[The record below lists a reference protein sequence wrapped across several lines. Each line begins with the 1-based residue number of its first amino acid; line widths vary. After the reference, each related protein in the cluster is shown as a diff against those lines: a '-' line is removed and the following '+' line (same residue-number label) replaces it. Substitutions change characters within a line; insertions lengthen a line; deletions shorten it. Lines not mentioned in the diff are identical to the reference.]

1 MGDSNEVNWHP
12 TNYRTNTLEEIAS
25 NGEQF
30 LGTTATL
37 CGFAEVIRGKGA
49 VCFIKLRDG
58 TGSLQAFIKKGN
70 VSDEELEM
78 AQTASRESTFQI
90 TGEIA
95 KKRPPKVPEG
105 EPLPPPEYEIVAS
118 KIIILSLAETPMPL
132 GVTDKVE
139 VGMDV
144 RLDNRFLDLRRK
156 HINAMF
162 KLRSRIL
169 QYGREH
175 LISEGF

>member
-30 LGTTATL
+30 LGMTATL

-70 VSDEELEM
+70 VSDEELEI
-78 AQTASRESTFQI
+78 AQTASRESTFLI
-90 TGEIA
+90 TVEIA
-95 KKRPPKVPEG
+95 KKRPP
-105 EPLPPPEYEIVAS
+105 
-118 KIIILSLAETPMPL
+118 
-132 GVTDKVE
+132 
-139 VGMDV
+139 
-144 RLDNRFLDLRRK
+144 
-156 HINAMF
+156 
-162 KLRSRIL
+162 
-169 QYGREH
+169 
-175 LISEGF
+175 